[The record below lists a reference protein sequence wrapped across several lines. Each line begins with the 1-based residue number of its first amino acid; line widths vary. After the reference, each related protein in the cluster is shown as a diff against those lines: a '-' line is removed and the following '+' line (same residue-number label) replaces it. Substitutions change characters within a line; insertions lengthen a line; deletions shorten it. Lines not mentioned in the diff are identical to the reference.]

1 GPDRLRVGRW
11 RGLCGDRSVVG
22 AEVPGQRL
30 QVSMDKQERFG
41 EWTIALLQPP
51 VDLGDADRVKAELL
65 EGGALP
71 EPWLGN
77 LQHLTEAASQLRE
90 HRGVVGYLGR
100 LGGRRRPGPFIRPD
114 RLQRVRLLARTGR
127 YRSGHQGLSV
137 RDREEPVHVAV
148 ERVARQ
154 GQSAGV
160 TVAPVG

>member
-1 GPDRLRVGRW
+1 AGLRIAPTQSDNRDVRALTGLRVSGPLRDRAGPDRLRVGRW

-30 QVSMDKQERFG
+30 QVSMAKQERFG

-51 VDLGDADRVKAELL
+51 VDLGDPDRVKAELL

-114 RLQRVRLLARTGR
+114 RL
-127 YRSGHQGLSV
+127 
-137 RDREEPVHVAV
+137 
-148 ERVARQ
+148 
-154 GQSAGV
+154 
-160 TVAPVG
+160 